1 MFVVIRLGN
10 RERNMR
16 VRSLEQS
23 TERYAKYSAR
33 AFLDGEGS
41 IAWVTGVLR
50 RSGLTKGETVRVL
63 SPLRG
68 YGERSRAEALFK
80 WLQKNDW

>member
-1 MFVVIRLGN
+1 
-10 RERNMR
+10 MR

-23 TERYAKYSAR
+23 TERYARNSAR
-33 AFLDGEGS
+33 AFLEGERS

-50 RSGLTKGETVRVL
+50 RSGLSKDATVTVL

-68 YGERSRAEALFK
+68 YGDPERAGALFK
-80 WLQKNDW
+80 WLDDNDW

>member
-1 MFVVIRLGN
+1 
-10 RERNMR
+10 MR

-23 TERYAKYSAR
+23 TERYARNSAR

-50 RSGLTKGETVRVL
+50 KSGLSKDATVGAL

-68 YGERSRAEALFK
+68 YGDHLRAEALFK
-80 WLQKNDW
+80 WLQENDW